1 MPGTMLR
8 GVYIYYFNSSISLKV
23 ALEVALLHFYF
34 ADEKKWG
41 SEKLSKLLK
50 VTQLFRG
57 QAEVDLTS
65 KLMGSH

>member
-1 MPGTMLR
+1 MLR
-8 GVYIYYFNSSISLKV
+8 GVYIYYFNSSISL
-23 ALEVALLHFYF
+23 EVALLHFYF
-34 ADEKKWG
+34 ADEKIWG
-41 SEKLSKLLK
+41 LEKLSKLLK